1 MNGNTSDT
9 HGSGETDM
17 SGHGFMFWNMYKS
30 LGKPILCALVS
41 GDAAATMD
49 EEWVQDRDKACRKA
63 VDNAIKALKRAFQVW
78 FSLPSALVQAGC
90 LRTSANR
97 VYGPLLCDQ
106 GKAQVPPPTATAC
119 VSWKNEKYTR
129 GAYSSV
135 GIGGS
140 GADYD
145 ELSGP
150 VLDSCGKPRILF
162 AGEHTCKEHPDTV
175 GGAMLSGL
183 REAVRILSLTAGHDP
198 LSAAAC
204 ANIAGPCTQT
214 LSLQIL
220 HLIVTFFSRV
230 LQAAWW
236 KTSNSKKR

>member
-1 MNGNTSDT
+1 MKAGHLRIMTNPI
-9 HGSGETDM
+9 SG
-17 SGHGFMFWNMYKS
+17 
-30 LGKPILCALVS
+30 
-41 GDAAATMD
+41 
-49 EEWVQDRDKACRKA
+49 
-63 VDNAIKALKRAFQVW
+63 
-78 FSLPSALVQAGC
+78 
-90 LRTSANR
+90 
-97 VYGPLLCDQ
+97 LLSCDQ
-106 GKAQVPPPTATAC
+106 GKAQVPPPTATVC

-150 VLDSCGKPRILF
+150 VLDTCGKPRILF

-198 LSAAAC
+198 ISAAAC
-204 ANIAGPCTQT
+204 ANVAGPCIQ
-214 LSLQIL
+214 SLL
-220 HLIVTFFSRV
+220 VD
-230 LQAAWW
+230 
-236 KTSNSKKR
+236 TSTDN